1 MSTAAAVLFAVA
13 NELADEAKQ
22 NMPELRFGEETV
34 REWFEKGVYYRK
46 TKYKGKTFISQF
58 DFKQR
63 KES

>member
-1 MSTAAAVLFAVA
+1 MSAAAVLFAVA

-22 NMPELRFGEETV
+22 NMPELRSGEETV

-63 KES
+63 KEP

>member
-1 MSTAAAVLFAVA
+1 MSTAAAVIFAVA

-22 NMPELRFGEETV
+22 NMPELRSGEETV

-63 KES
+63 KEP

>member
-1 MSTAAAVLFAVA
+1 MSTAATVIFAVA

-22 NMPELRFGEETV
+22 NMPALRSGEETV

-63 KES
+63 KEP